1 MRGWREVRR
10 KWKLVEEGVR
20 RWEEDDLLPSS
31 SSPTHSPTPYLP
43 LLLFS
48 LPLIP
53 SPLSLQIIL
62 TPSYSSSHLHSSSSS
77 LILLPIF
84 PPCSS
89 SSNLLLFISYSSLTS
104 SSFVSPNSLFPFF
117 NLLLHR
123 LPSSFCSSSPL
134 FSPQLFFLSPPFPS
148 IIISPHLSASLL
160 TQTLSSPSSPSLLN
174 PSFHLLSPPPPI
186 FPTPPAL
193 LILLPSPHLSLTLL
207 LHHLYSSP
215 PFFLPHPPTLLL
227 HPLPSTHSFPLPILL
242 LPASSFYHP
251 PSCSFPPSPPPS
263 LLLYPSSSP
272 ISSSLLQ

>member
-1 MRGWREVRR
+1 M
-10 KWKLVEEGVR
+10 R
-20 RWEEDDLLPSS
+20 RWEED
-31 SSPTHSPTPYLP
+31 Y

-48 LPLIP
+48 SSFSYSLSSPPPLFSP
-53 SPLSLQIIL
+53 SNIL
-62 TPSYSSSHLHSSSSS
+62 TSLTPNHPHPILLLLSSPSS

-134 FSPQLFFLSPPFPS
+134 FSPQLFFLSPPPFPS

-160 TQTLSSPSSPSLLN
+160 TQTLSSPSPSLLN

-207 LHHLYSSP
+207 LHLYSSP
-215 PFFLPHPPTLLL
+215 PFFLPHPLLSFILFPPLTPSPSPFSFFPPPLCTILPPFPSLL
-227 HPLPSTHSFPLPILL
+227 HH
-242 LPASSFYHP
+242 
-251 PSCSFPPSPPPS
+251 
-263 LLLYPSSSP
+263 LLYPSSSP